1 MLNKNRVIHLL
12 RETARKGLAN
22 TSYTQKEILKVWDNE
37 LKKVIQEK
45 KIACRR
51 W

>member
-1 MLNKNRVIHLL
+1 MLNKNGVIYLL
-12 RETARKGLAN
+12 RKTARKGLEN
-22 TSYTQKEILKVWDNE
+22 ISYTQKEILKVWDNE

-45 KIACRR
+45 KIAYRR